1 VSPNEPRSPRRSVL
15 RELVDRQAITDVLSA
30 YARAVDDRDFEA
42 LLSLF
47 TEDAVAN
54 YQGPEL
60 RGRAELD
67 TFFRA
72 SLTGVT
78 ATHHQL
84 GNIEIEF
91 ETTEQARAR
100 CHVTAWH
107 AFGDGTELTLHGTY
121 RDVLRRTTDGWK
133 LAERRP
139 KGSRHETTKLL
150 AHFGPT
156 ADRPSLP

>member
-1 VSPNEPRSPRRSVL
+1 MDPVV

-30 YARAVDDRDFEA
+30 YARAVDSRDFES
-42 LLSLF
+42 LVLLF

-67 TFFRA
+67 AFFRA
-72 SLTGVT
+72 SLAGVT

-91 ETTEQARAR
+91 DTPNLARAR

-107 AFGDGTELTLHGTY
+107 AFGDGSELTLHGTY

-133 LAERRP
+133 IAERRP
-139 KGSRHETTKLL
+139 KGSRHETSKLL
-150 AHFGPT
+150 AQFGP
-156 ADRPSLP
+156 AVDSPPSS